1 MRRWTLIPAG
11 LVLLMSAGC
20 GPKDDGKVA
29 GNDAEA
35 LKADPSQM
43 PPEARARMEAAQQA
57 GGSAAEKAEETK

>member
-35 LKADPSQM
+35 LKADPRDRKSVV
-43 PPEARARMEAAQQA
+43 
-57 GGSAAEKAEETK
+57 